1 MRRNIL
7 EAMRDVFNSI
17 KDVWLEVIDGNF
29 GYC

>member
-7 EAMRDVFNSI
+7 EAIRDVFNSI
-17 KDVWLEVIDGNF
+17 KDVWLEVNDRNF